1 MAIVN
6 MLMVDDH
13 YVVRKGLIS
22 ILENQDSME
31 FNIIEASS
39 RKECIAILEDTKE
52 SILFDI
58 ILMDINL
65 EKESGIELTQELI
78 LRNADFKII
87 ALSMLDDEYVIRQ
100 MLDAGAVGY
109 LLKNAGGDELIRAIQ
124 TVLKG
129 EKYFSNQ
136 VALTLLHERAEEPR
150 DQAAELLLSLS
161 SRELE
166 ILKLIVDELTNEEIA
181 GELFLSKR
189 TVDGYR
195 QKLIVKLEV
204 RNTAGLVKFAVK
216 AGL

>member
-1 MAIVN
+1 
-6 MLMVDDH
+6 MVDDH